1 MRKAKN
7 FKELPIELRGGD
19 VYDVFFYFDNE
30 NEGLDYISTTYSLD
44 KKEMYNEL
52 HENDELR
59 EKLGIDKTL
68 LRHCSFSIQNGHLE
82 IVLVLSELMSGEYV
96 LYETY

>member
-1 MRKAKN
+1 MQKPNYSVIIPR
-7 FKELPIELRGGD
+7 
-19 VYDVFFYFDNE
+19 DVFPKP
-30 NEGLDYISTTYSLD
+30 D

-68 LRHCSFSIQNGHLE
+68 LRHCSFSINDDHLE
-82 IVLVLSELMSGEYV
+82 VVLVLTELMSGEYV